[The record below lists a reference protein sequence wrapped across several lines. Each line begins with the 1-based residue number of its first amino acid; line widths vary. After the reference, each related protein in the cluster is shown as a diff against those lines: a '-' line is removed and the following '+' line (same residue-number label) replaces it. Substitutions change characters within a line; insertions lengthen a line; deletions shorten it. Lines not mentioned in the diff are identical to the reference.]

1 MKMTMN
7 NFISCLYAIVSSGFD
22 F

>member
-1 MKMTMN
+1 MTIN